1 MLLFIVMITSFI
13 VPFMTS
19 ALNLSVP
26 TIGLELNCSA
36 AASSWIVSVYLLISA
51 AFLLPFGRLS
61 DIIGQKKIY
70 LIGILL
76 TSIFSLLC
84 GLSWSLASLLLFRL
98 GQGLAS
104 AMIFSPGVAIIT
116 AVYPVQQRG
125 KMLGLTITA
134 VYLGLALG
142 PVIGGFINY
151 HYGWRCIFWLTSL
164 VVILIS
170 LLGLKYLKKEWISA
184 PNEKLDYS
192 GSILYILAIS
202 LVLYGFSAIST
213 SSLAKYLL
221 LAGLILL
228 SIFAKRQMK
237 QQQPLLD
244 INLCRSNLVFTL
256 SNLSAMINYSATFG
270 IVFLLSLFLQIIKQ
284 INSQT
289 AGLILLIIPAVMI
302 ICAPLSGA
310 LSDRV
315 EARILSSLGMFFSLA
330 ALFLLIFLSP
340 DTSIRQLIIIMILI
354 GIGTGI
360 FTTPNTNAIM
370 SSVPLKYSGVASSTM
385 STMRLIGQAVSMA
398 VVTLLLSFYEKNLP
412 VNENILP
419 AIRTSAVIFSFLCCL
434 GIFTSIFRGKSLS

>member
-1 MLLFIVMITSFI
+1 
-13 VPFMTS
+13 MTS

-76 TSIFSLLC
+76 TSVFSLLC

-116 AVYPVQQRG
+116 AVYPAQQRG

-164 VVILIS
+164 VVILIF
-170 LLGLKYLKKEWISA
+170 LLGLKYLKEEWISA

-228 SIFAKRQMK
+228 CIFAKRQMK

-256 SNLSAMINYSATFG
+256 SNLSAMI
-270 IVFLLSLFLQIIKQ
+270 
-284 INSQT
+284 
-289 AGLILLIIPAVMI
+289 
-302 ICAPLSGA
+302 
-310 LSDRV
+310 
-315 EARILSSLGMFFSLA
+315 
-330 ALFLLIFLSP
+330 
-340 DTSIRQLIIIMILI
+340 
-354 GIGTGI
+354 
-360 FTTPNTNAIM
+360 
-370 SSVPLKYSGVASSTM
+370 
-385 STMRLIGQAVSMA
+385 
-398 VVTLLLSFYEKNLP
+398 
-412 VNENILP
+412 
-419 AIRTSAVIFSFLCCL
+419 
-434 GIFTSIFRGKSLS
+434 